1 MAKFESKY
9 TVLTKK
15 IDNIMYELFVKTHSD
30 MVYVNDTTTLTETLV
45 KLSDL
50 LTDSK
55 KTEAELWE
63 EYNKLTNGAPDRF
76 NTFKEVWDYVNVNGD
91 PKSELIQLIEKKQ
104 NAEEGKGLSTHD
116 FTDLLYDKLKNDYTA
131 CQLDEK
137 FRIII
142 KDQNTIKDTIE
153 ENQKA
158 TQKQIEEIKS
168 APNIFVGTEE
178 ESEKVVKNGDI
189 WYEIIQN

>member
-55 KTEAELWE
+55 KTEAELRE

-131 CQLDEK
+131 SQLDEK

-153 ENQKA
+153 ENQKE

>member
-55 KTEAELWE
+55 KTEAELWK

-131 CQLDEK
+131 SQLDEK

-142 KDQNTIKDTIE
+142 KDQNAIKDTIE

-158 TQKQIEEIKS
+158 TQKQIEEINS

-189 WYEIIQN
+189 WYEIIPN

>member
-55 KTEAELWE
+55 KTEAELRE

-131 CQLDEK
+131 SQLDEK

-142 KDQNTIKDTIE
+142 KDQNAIKDAIE

-178 ESEKVVKNGDI
+178 ESENVVKNGDI

>member
-55 KTEAELWE
+55 KTEAELRE

-131 CQLDEK
+131 SQLDEK

-189 WYEIIQN
+189 WYEIIPN

>member
-131 CQLDEK
+131 SQLDEK

-168 APNIFVGTEE
+168 EPNIFVLIFYTLNKE
-178 ESEKVVKNGDI
+178 
-189 WYEIIQN
+189 

>member
-30 MVYVNDTTTLTETLV
+30 MVYVNETTTLTETLV

-55 KTEAELWE
+55 KTESELRE

-131 CQLDEK
+131 SQLDEK

>member
-116 FTDLLYDKLKNDYTA
+116 FTDLLYDKLKNDYTTS
-131 CQLDEK
+131 QLDEK

-142 KDQNTIKDTIE
+142 KDQNAIKDTIE

>member
-55 KTEAELWE
+55 KTEAELRE

-131 CQLDEK
+131 SQLDEK

-178 ESEKVVKNGDI
+178 ESENVVKNGDI

>member
-131 CQLDEK
+131 SQLDEK

-142 KDQNTIKDTIE
+142 KDQNAIKDTIE

-189 WYEIIQN
+189 WYEIIPN

>member
-91 PKSELIQLIEKKQ
+91 PKSQLIQLIEKKQ
-104 NAEEGKGLSTHD
+104 NGEKCSGLSTHD

-131 CQLDEK
+131 SQLDEK

-178 ESEKVVKNGDI
+178 ESENVVKNGDI

>member
-131 CQLDEK
+131 SQLDEK

-142 KDQNTIKDTIE
+142 KDQNAIKDTIE

>member
-131 CQLDEK
+131 SQLDEK

-168 APNIFVGTEE
+168 APNIFVGTKE
-178 ESEKVVKNGDI
+178 ESENVVKNGDI

>member
-45 KLSDL
+45 KISDL

-131 CQLDEK
+131 SQLDEK

-142 KDQNTIKDTIE
+142 KDQNAIKDTIE

-178 ESEKVVKNGDI
+178 ESENVVKNGDI

>member
-131 CQLDEK
+131 SQLDEK

-189 WYEIIQN
+189 WYEIIPN

>member
-9 TVLTKK
+9 TGLTKK

-131 CQLDEK
+131 SQLDEK

-142 KDQNTIKDTIE
+142 KDQNAIKDTIE

>member
-131 CQLDEK
+131 SQLDEK

-142 KDQNTIKDTIE
+142 KDQNAIKDTIE

-158 TQKQIEEIKS
+158 MQKQIEEIKS

>member
-55 KTEAELWE
+55 KTEAELWK

-131 CQLDEK
+131 SQLDEK

>member
-55 KTEAELWE
+55 KTEAELRE

-76 NTFKEVWDYVNVNGD
+76 NTFKEVWDYVNVNDD

-131 CQLDEK
+131 SQLDEK

>member
-131 CQLDEK
+131 SQLDEK

-153 ENQKA
+153 ENQKE

-189 WYEIIQN
+189 WYEIIPN

>member
-131 CQLDEK
+131 SQLDEK

-178 ESEKVVKNGDI
+178 ESENVVKNGDI

>member
-1 MAKFESKY
+1 
-9 TVLTKK
+9 
-15 IDNIMYELFVKTHSD
+15 MYELFVKTHSD

-55 KTEAELWE
+55 KTETELWE

-116 FTDLLYDKLKNDYTA
+116 FTDLLYDKLKILNIIPYPSFLRKSHLPQILNKQTENSTCHKSCYT
-131 CQLDEK
+131 CH
-137 FRIII
+137 I
-142 KDQNTIKDTIE
+142 
-153 ENQKA
+153 
-158 TQKQIEEIKS
+158 
-168 APNIFVGTEE
+168 
-178 ESEKVVKNGDI
+178 
-189 WYEIIQN
+189 

>member
-131 CQLDEK
+131 SQLDEK

-142 KDQNTIKDTIE
+142 KDQNAIKDTIE
-153 ENQKA
+153 ENQKE

-178 ESEKVVKNGDI
+178 ESENVVKNGDI

>member
-1 MAKFESKY
+1 
-9 TVLTKK
+9 
-15 IDNIMYELFVKTHSD
+15 MYELFVKTHSD

-131 CQLDEK
+131 SQLDEK

-142 KDQNTIKDTIE
+142 KDQNAIKDTIE

>member
-55 KTEAELWE
+55 KTETELWE

-76 NTFKEVWDYVNVNGD
+76 NTLKEVWDYVNVNGD

-131 CQLDEK
+131 SQLDEK

-178 ESEKVVKNGDI
+178 ESENVVKNGDI

>member
-9 TVLTKK
+9 TILTKK

-45 KLSDL
+45 QLSDL

-55 KTEAELWE
+55 KTESELRE
-63 EYNKLTNGAPDRF
+63 DYNKLTNGAPESF

-104 NAEEGKGLSTHD
+104 NAQEGKGLSTHD
-116 FTDLLYDKLKNDYTA
+116 FTDLLYEKLTNDYTA
-131 CQLDEK
+131 SQLDEK
-137 FRIII
+137 FRIIV
-142 KDQNTIKDTIE
+142 KDQNAIKDTIE
-153 ENQKA
+153 ENQKS
-158 TQKQIEEIKS
+158 TQERFEEIKNT
-168 APNIFVGTEE
+168 PNTFVGTAEE
-178 ESEKVVKNGDI
+178 AAKVVKNGDI
-189 WYEIIQN
+189 WYEIIPN

>member
-55 KTEAELWE
+55 KTEAELRE

-131 CQLDEK
+131 SQLDEK

-158 TQKQIEEIKS
+158 TKKQIEEIKS

>member
-131 CQLDEK
+131 SQLDEK

-142 KDQNTIKDTIE
+142 KDQNAIKDTIE

-178 ESEKVVKNGDI
+178 ESENVVKNGDI

>member
-55 KTEAELWE
+55 KTEAELRE

-131 CQLDEK
+131 SQLDEK

>member
-131 CQLDEK
+131 SQLDEK